1 MAVFTRTN
9 GDLRGVVSVDVGI
22 ATATANATTISTGI
36 GKKPQF
42 FGITSNITTTNYNW
56 VNQLGTGYGGE
67 AVMKVIGTKAT
78 VLAYQPDAALLSVMI
93 EDSSWNATDLQANL
107 QALGTSVGTDTLNYS
122 GLTVTDLG
130 FKLAVS

>member
-42 FGITSNITTTNYNW
+42 FGITSNLTTTDYNW

-67 AVMKVIGTKAT
+67 AVMNVIGTKAT

-93 EDSSWNATDLQANL
+93 EDSSWNSTDLQANL
-107 QALGTSVGTDTLNYS
+107 RALGTSVGTDTLNYS

>member
-9 GDLRGVVSVDVGI
+9 GDLKGVVSQDVGI
-22 ATATANATTISTGI
+22 ASATANGTVISTGI
-36 GKKPQF
+36 GKVPQF
-42 FGITSNITTTNYNW
+42 FAVNSNITTTSYNW
-56 VNQLGTGYGGE
+56 VNQLGTGYGAE
-67 AVMKVIGTKAT
+67 AVMNVIGTKAT

>member
-22 ATATANATTISTGI
+22 ASATANATTISTGI

-42 FGITSNITTTNYNW
+42 FGITSNITTTAYNW

-67 AVMKVIGTKAT
+67 AVMNVIGTKAT
-78 VLAYQPDAALLSVMI
+78 VLAYQPDAVLLSVMI
-93 EDSSWNATDLQANL
+93 EDSSWNTTDLQANL
-107 QALGTSVGTDTLNYS
+107 RALGASVGANTLNYT
-122 GLTVTDLG
+122 GLTVTNLG

>member
-1 MAVFTRTN
+1 MAVFTRTK

-22 ATATANATTISTGI
+22 ASATANATTISTGI

-42 FGITSNITTTNYNW
+42 FGITSNLTTTDYNW
-56 VNQLGTGYGGE
+56 VNQLGTGYGAE
-67 AVMKVIGTKAT
+67 AVMNVIGTKAT
-78 VLAYQPDAALLSVMI
+78 VLAYQPDAELLSVMI
-93 EDSSWNATDLQANL
+93 EDSSWNYADLQTSL
-107 QALGTSVGTDTLNYS
+107 QALGTSVGPDTLNYS

>member
-9 GDLRGVVSVDVGI
+9 GDLNGVVSVDVGI
-22 ATATANATTISTGI
+22 ASATANATTISTGI

-42 FGITSNITTTNYNW
+42 FGITSNIATTNYNW
-56 VNQLGTGYGGE
+56 VNQLGTGYGAE
-67 AVMKVIGTKAT
+67 AVMNVIGTKAT
-78 VLAYQPDAALLSVMI
+78 VLAYQPDAVLLSVMI

-107 QALGTSVGTDTLNYS
+107 QALGTSVGTNTLNYS

>member
-9 GDLRGVVSVDVGI
+9 GDLNGVNHVDI
-22 ATATANATTISTGI
+22 TPTANNSIVATGI
-36 GKKPQF
+36 GKAPQF

-56 VNQLGTGYGGE
+56 VNQLGTGYGAE
-67 AVMKVIGTKAT
+67 AVMAVIATKAT
-78 VLAYQPDAALLSVMI
+78 VLAYEPSAALLSVMI

-122 GLTVTDLG
+122 GLTVSDVG
-130 FKLAVS
+130 MKLATS